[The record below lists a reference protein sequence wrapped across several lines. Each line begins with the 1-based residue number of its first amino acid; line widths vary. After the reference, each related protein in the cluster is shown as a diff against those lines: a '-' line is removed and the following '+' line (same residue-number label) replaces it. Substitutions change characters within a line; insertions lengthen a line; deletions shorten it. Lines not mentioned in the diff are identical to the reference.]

1 MDPAPQDWANIELP
15 DSWVDELNI
24 LRPSHFLKYFR
35 RVAVAGHPVVVPPD
49 LPGVSELPGYL
60 LQDFHRMP
68 NGTYSKNGAEGYR
81 RWFNLTMLGEMTLTR
96 RKITEHF
103 AGARAVLDL
112 GCGAGDLAG
121 ALRESGIEDVW
132 ALDPCPYL
140 LKEGAGRFPGVH
152 FVQGIAEKSPFPDE
166 RFDAVGATFLFHEL
180 PSEIA
185 DLALSEL
192 HRVMKPGGRLVI
204 VEPSPVQLFE
214 TNLWRLFRL
223 GGVRALYFRLL
234 ATIVYEPFVHEW
246 HRKDPESWLSQH
258 GFRLLTDEIGM
269 PMRTLTALR
278 A

>member
-1 MDPAPQDWANIELP
+1 MNATLDPVPRDWANIELP

-24 LRPSHFLKYFR
+24 LRPSHFWKYFR
-35 RVAVAGHPVVVPPD
+35 RVAVAGHPVDVPPD

-81 RWFNLTMLGEMTLTR
+81 RWFNLTMLGEDGTR
-96 RKITEHF
+96 APQDHGALSR
-103 AGARAVLDL
+103 GARDPCLDL

-140 LKEGAGRFPGVH
+140 LKEGARRFPDVH

-166 RFDAVGATFLFHEL
+166 RFDAAGATFLFHEL

-192 HRVMKPGGRLVI
+192 RRVMKPGSRLVI
-204 VEPSPVQLFE
+204 VEPSPVQP
-214 TNLWRLFRL
+214 
-223 GGVRALYFRLL
+223 VRN
-234 ATIVYEPFVHEW
+234 
-246 HRKDPESWLSQH
+246 
-258 GFRLLTDEIGM
+258 
-269 PMRTLTALR
+269 
-278 A
+278 